1 MLQTSQIENPRC
13 SAMIDQMR
21 LRRATVL
28 PVESQNFS
36 SSGCHSAIQVVFGV
50 VVISST
56 PRWRST
62 QDATPTP
69 RGVKG
74 GGADAVVR
82 GRMGPLAI
90 SHRRGGPPLGG
101 LDRGVLVA
109 DQV

>member
-21 LRRATVL
+21 LRRATFL

-69 RGVKG
+69 RGVNWG
-74 GGADAVVR
+74 GGPDAVVR
-82 GRMGPLAI
+82 GRMGPLPI
-90 SHRRGGPPLGG
+90 SHRRAGPPLGG
-101 LDRGVLVA
+101 PDHGVLV
-109 DQV
+109 